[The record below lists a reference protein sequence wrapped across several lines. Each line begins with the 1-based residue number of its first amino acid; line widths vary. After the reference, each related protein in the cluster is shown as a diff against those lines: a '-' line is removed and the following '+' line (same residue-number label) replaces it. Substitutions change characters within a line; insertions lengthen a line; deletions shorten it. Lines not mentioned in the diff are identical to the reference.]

1 MIDVI
6 IPCYNAEKTLS
17 RAVNSVLKQKKLNI
31 LWIIDDCSI
40 DSSYELAKNFA
51 NQFPNKIKVEKLSKN
66 SGVAKAR
73 NWGAINSESK
83 FIAFLDADD
92 EYEENAL
99 DVAMAIFEY
108 KPETC
113 LVRLDLKP
121 INIDEKYINHP
132 NFNFAWQHM
141 KMTCGG
147 NIVFNRAF
155 FLACGGF
162 PQNDLF
168 KKFGGED
175 GALGIATTKIG
186 LVATA
191 FNNAGVLHHCRKGM
205 HAERLLDTILFKKT
219 SPDISENDIS
229 EANQITDNICISIKN
244 LTDILNTS
252 NIGICP
258 FTVEER
264 IEKI

>member
-6 IPCYNAEKTLS
+6 IPCYNAENTLL
-17 RAVNSVLKQKKLNI
+17 RAVNSVLKQEKLNT
-31 LWIIDDCSI
+31 LWLIDDCST
-40 DSSYELAKNFA
+40 DSTYELAKSF
-51 NQFPNKIKVEKLSKN
+51 QQLLPNKIRVEQLSKN
-66 SGVAKAR
+66 SGVAKVR
-73 NWGAINSESK
+73 NWGAINSEAK

-99 DVAMAIFEY
+99 DVAIAIFEH
-108 KPETC
+108 KPEAC

-121 INIDEKYINHP
+121 IGIDEKYSNHP
-132 NFNFAWQHM
+132 NFDYAWQHM

-155 FLACGGF
+155 FLACGGY

-168 KKFGGED
+168 KRFGGED

-191 FNNAGVLHHCRKGM
+191 FNNAGVLHHCRNGM
-205 HAERLLDTILFKKT
+205 HAERLLDAILFKKRC
-219 SPDISENDIS
+219 SDILQTDID
-229 EANQITDNICISIKN
+229 EANKITENICNNIKN
-244 LTDILNTS
+244 LKNILNAA
-252 NIGICP
+252 NIGIFP
-258 FTVEER
+258 FIVGENK
-264 IEKI
+264 EK